1 MMFIFGLGLDVPY
14 LGLSQMDCLNNS
26 EYVGTLDNDTYSP
39 SYYFSFEE
47 RDEIDHE
54 VLPSFVSL
62 LNL

>member
-1 MMFIFGLGLDVPY
+1 VPY